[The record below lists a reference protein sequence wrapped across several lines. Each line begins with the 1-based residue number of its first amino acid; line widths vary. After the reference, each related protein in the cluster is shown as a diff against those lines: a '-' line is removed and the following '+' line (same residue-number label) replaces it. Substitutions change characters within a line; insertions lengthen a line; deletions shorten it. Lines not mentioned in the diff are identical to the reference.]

1 MEDHSHPVAVLAA
14 AVLLAAAALWLIF
27 RGRSLDLTMAY
38 DGTSEFYDGGASEA
52 SLQKADGFALDLC
65 VGDANVS
72 REGVSLLSR
81 QGPACSI
88 WKAATSC
95 FLRECMTGCIRPVS
109 QKS

>member
-1 MEDHSHPVAVLAA
+1 MTGVKIINNLSHNRKWKITVILLAVLAA

-65 VGDANVS
+65 VGDAS
-72 REGVSLLSR
+72 
-81 QGPACSI
+81 SI

-95 FLRECMTGCIRPVS
+95 LLRECMTGCIRPVS